1 MLAEAARA
9 ARIAEI
15 VRQERE
21 EAARPVDERQ
31 CSVCLEPMD
40 GGRTEP
46 VLILGCGG
54 HTHCFHAAC
63 LGRSWGLYD
72 TECRCPL
79 CRTPASA
86 EERLCVASRGSMQR
100 VRAQAESARVA
111 EAQEQAA
118 WDALPAAEEPDPA
131 VLYAVPGDAWAGVGA
146 PDAGWEA
153 IDGYSVIDCVISP
166 CGHLADVPAA
176 LRVDWARAVTQVLEF
191 VAAARASGD
200 AVSLERGLKWKLC
213 LHDVLLRGPR
223 RGTRGAGRTHGELA
237 ARFQA
242 WRDGDRSQLITWW
255 AADRARAWLRVRS
268 PRHRRQAED
277 DDRRVQ
283 RVLELVSEG
292 EISRA
297 MRLLHSLGVA
307 DVTENVL
314 EQLRAKQSRA
324 GTIAPR

>member
-1 MLAEAARA
+1 M
-9 ARIAEI
+9 
-15 VRQERE
+15 
-21 EAARPVDERQ
+21 
-31 CSVCLEPMD
+31 
-40 GGRTEP
+40 
-46 VLILGCGG
+46 
-54 HTHCFHAAC
+54 
-63 LGRSWGLYD
+63 
-72 TECRCPL
+72 
-79 CRTPASA
+79 
-86 EERLCVASRGSMQR
+86 
-100 VRAQAESARVA
+100 
-111 EAQEQAA
+111 
-118 WDALPAAEEPDPA
+118 
-131 VLYAVPGDAWAGVGA
+131 LYAVPGDAWAGVGA

-292 EISRA
+292 EISRP

-307 DVTENVL
+307 DVTEGVL
-314 EQLRAKQSRA
+314 EQLRAKHPRRTRPVPAVMPGGSAPRAVVHLTETFRSLRRRA
-324 GTIAPR
+324 GVACSGLPNEYLRALVGTFDDQVADRVMPCYDAFATAAANAELPDWFYHRLQACVVHTQTGLYFLQHFSTRSFSAYMPPLRTNNTALNS